1 MSYIIKTHLTLIFK
15 LRCLSRVMIRV
26 AGLTKYY
33 SGKPAAR
40 EITFSVE
47 KGEVF
52 GLLGTNGAG
61 KSTTI
66 KMLCG
71 LLKPSKGSITISG
84 IDLQRTPLKAKSIM
98 GYLPENPLLYDKL
111 TGAECLELIG
121 KLRKLS
127 TNMIEQRV
135 SYYAKTLGL
144 DEQIYQEVG
153 TYSKGMRQKI
163 AIAMTLIHDPE
174 MVLLDEPASGLD
186 PRYTKLLKDWI
197 KNLAANGRTIL
208 LSTHIIE
215 MAESLCTKVAIIDR
229 GKLLAVGTIQEI
241 QASTRT
247 NNLEDA
253 FIRLI
258 GD

>member
-1 MSYIIKTHLTLIFK
+1 MIK
-15 LRCLSRVMIRV
+15 VN
-26 AGLTKYY
+26 GLTKYY
-33 SGKPAAR
+33 GNKPAAKD
-40 EITFSVE
+40 ITFEVT

-71 LLKPSKGSITISG
+71 LLKPTRGSIMIG
-84 IDLQRTPLKAKSIM
+84 DVDLNRMPLKAKSMM
-98 GYLPENPLLYDKL
+98 GYLPENPLIYDKL
-111 TGAECLELIG
+111 TGAETLELIG
-121 KLRKLS
+121 RLRKLS
-127 TNMIEQRV
+127 NDMIEQRV
-135 SYYAKTLGL
+135 KYYAQTLDLG
-144 DEQIYQEVG
+144 EQIYHEVG
-153 TYSKGMRQKI
+153 TYSKGMRQKL

-197 KNLAANGRTIL
+197 KNLSANGRTIL

-215 MAESLCTKVAIIDR
+215 MAETLCDRIGIIDN
-229 GKLLAVGTIQEI
+229 GKLMAIGTVNEI
-241 QASTRT
+241 QTSTGVR
-247 NNLEDA
+247 NLEDA

-258 GD
+258 ST

>member
-1 MSYIIKTHLTLIFK
+1 
-15 LRCLSRVMIRV
+15 MIRV

-33 SGKPAAR
+33 SGKPAAK
-40 EITFSVE
+40 EISFTVE

-71 LLKPSKGSITISG
+71 LLKPSRGTVTIG
-84 IDLQRTPLKAKSIM
+84 GMDLQRTPLKAKAIM

-121 KLRKLS
+121 KLRKIS
-127 TNMIEQRV
+127 SEMITQRV
-135 SYYAKTLGL
+135 KYYAKTLGL

-186 PRYTKLLKDWI
+186 PKYTKLLKDWI
-197 KNLAANGRTIL
+197 KNLAANGRTVL

-215 MAESLCTKVAIIDR
+215 MAENLCTKVAIIDR
-229 GKLLAVGTIQEI
+229 GTLLAVGTIQEI
-241 QASTRT
+241 QASTGV

-253 FIRLI
+253 FLRLI

>member
-1 MSYIIKTHLTLIFK
+1 MSYLLKFMIKIQ
-15 LRCLSRVMIRV
+15 
-26 AGLTKYY
+26 GLTKYY
-33 SGKPAAR
+33 GGKPAAKD
-40 EITFSVE
+40 ITFEVK

-71 LLKPSKGSITISG
+71 LLKPTRGLIRIG
-84 IDLQRTPLKAKSIM
+84 DIDINKKPLKAKSMM
-98 GYLPENPLLYDKL
+98 GYLPENPLIYDKL
-111 TGAECLELIG
+111 TGAETLELIG
-121 KLRKLS
+121 RLRKLS
-127 TNMIEQRV
+127 NEMIKQRV
-135 SYYAKTLGL
+135 DYYSKTLGL
-144 DEQIYQEVG
+144 GEQIYHEVG
-153 TYSKGMRQKI
+153 TYSKGMRQKL

-197 KNLAANGRTIL
+197 KNLAANGRTVL

-215 MAESLCTKVAIIDR
+215 MAENLCDRVGIIDQ
-229 GKLLAVGTIQEI
+229 GKLRAVGTINEI
-241 QASTRT
+241 QTSTGVR
-247 NNLEDA
+247 NLEDA

-258 GD
+258 TS

>member
-1 MSYIIKTHLTLIFK
+1 
-15 LRCLSRVMIRV
+15 MIQV
-26 AGLTKYY
+26 NGLTKYY
-33 SGKPAAR
+33 GSRPAAKD
-40 EITFSVE
+40 ITFEVG
-47 KGEVF
+47 KGDVF

-71 LLKPSKGSITISG
+71 LLKPTRGSIKIGG
-84 IDLQRTPLKAKSIM
+84 IDIQKMPLKAKSMM
-98 GYLPENPLLYDKL
+98 GYLPENPLIYDRL
-111 TGAECLELIG
+111 TGAETLELIG

-127 TNMIEQRV
+127 DEMIQQRIT
-135 SYYAKTLGL
+135 YYASSLGL
-144 DEQIYQEVG
+144 GEQIHSEVG
-153 TYSKGMRQKI
+153 TYSKGMRQKL

-197 KNLAANGRTIL
+197 LNLAGNGRTVL

-215 MAESLCTKVAIIDR
+215 MAESLCTKIAIIDQ
-229 GKLLAVGTIQEI
+229 GKLLAIGTVREI
-241 QASTRT
+241 QMSTGV

-258 GD
+258 GVN

>member
-1 MSYIIKTHLTLIFK
+1 
-15 LRCLSRVMIRV
+15 MIQV
-26 AGLTKYY
+26 NGLTKYY
-33 SGKPAAR
+33 GSRPAAKD
-40 EITFSVE
+40 ITFEVG

-71 LLKPSKGSITISG
+71 LLKPTRGSIKIGS
-84 IDLQRTPLKAKSIM
+84 IDVQKMPLKAKSMM
-98 GYLPENPLLYDKL
+98 GYLPENPLIYDRL
-111 TGAECLELIG
+111 TGAETLELIG

-127 TNMIEQRV
+127 DEMIQQRV
-135 SYYAKTLGL
+135 TYYASSLGL
-144 DEQIYQEVG
+144 GEQIHNEVG
-153 TYSKGMRQKI
+153 TYSKGMRQKL
-163 AIAMTLIHDPE
+163 AIAMTLIHDPD

-197 KNLAANGRTIL
+197 LNLANNGRTVL

-215 MAESLCTKVAIIDR
+215 MAESLCTKIAIIDQ
-229 GKLLAVGTIQEI
+229 GKLLAIGTVTEI
-241 QASTRT
+241 QMSTGV

-258 GD
+258 GVN

>member
-1 MSYIIKTHLTLIFK
+1 MIK
-15 LRCLSRVMIRV
+15 VN
-26 AGLTKYY
+26 GLTKYY
-33 SGKPAAR
+33 GNKPAAKD
-40 EITFSVE
+40 ITFEVN

-71 LLKPSKGSITISG
+71 LLKPTRGSIMIG
-84 IDLQRTPLKAKSIM
+84 DIDLNRMPLKAKSMM
-98 GYLPENPLLYDKL
+98 GYLPENPLIYDKL
-111 TGAECLELIG
+111 TGAETLELIG
-121 KLRKLS
+121 RLRKLS
-127 TNMIEQRV
+127 NDMIEQRV
-135 SYYAKTLGL
+135 KYYAQTLDLG
-144 DEQIYQEVG
+144 EQIYHEVG
-153 TYSKGMRQKI
+153 TYSKGMRQKL

-197 KNLAANGRTIL
+197 KNLSANGRTVL

-215 MAESLCTKVAIIDR
+215 MAETLCDRIGIIDQ
-229 GKLLAVGTIQEI
+229 GKLMAIGTVNDIQT
-241 QASTRT
+241 STGVR
-247 NNLEDA
+247 NLEDA

-258 GD
+258 ST

>member
-1 MSYIIKTHLTLIFK
+1 
-15 LRCLSRVMIRV
+15 MIQV
-26 AGLTKYY
+26 NGLTKYY
-33 SGKPAAR
+33 GSRPAAKD
-40 EITFSVE
+40 ITFEVG
-47 KGEVF
+47 KGDVF

-71 LLKPSKGSITISG
+71 LLKPTRGSIKIGG
-84 IDLQRTPLKAKSIM
+84 IDIQKMPLKAKSMM
-98 GYLPENPLLYDKL
+98 GYLPENPLIYDRL
-111 TGAECLELIG
+111 TGAETLELIG

-127 TNMIEQRV
+127 DEMIQQRIT
-135 SYYAKTLGL
+135 YYASSLGL
-144 DEQIYQEVG
+144 GEQIHSEVG
-153 TYSKGMRQKI
+153 TYSKGMRQKL

-197 KNLAANGRTIL
+197 LNLAGNGRTVL

-215 MAESLCTKVAIIDR
+215 MAESLCTKIAIIDQ
-229 GKLLAVGTIQEI
+229 GKLLAIGTVREI
-241 QASTRT
+241 QMSTGV

-258 GD
+258 GAN

>member
-1 MSYIIKTHLTLIFK
+1 MIKVT
-15 LRCLSRVMIRV
+15 
-26 AGLTKYY
+26 GLTKYY
-33 SGKPAAR
+33 GSKPAAKDISF
-40 EITFSVE
+40 EVK
-47 KGEVF
+47 KGEIF

-71 LLKPSKGSITISG
+71 LLKPTRGSIRIG
-84 IDLQRTPLKAKSIM
+84 EIDLQRMPLKAKSMI
-98 GYLPENPLLYDKL
+98 GYLPENPLIYDKL
-111 TGAECLELIG
+111 TGAETLELIG

-127 TNMIEQRV
+127 IDMIEQRV
-135 SYYAKTLGL
+135 KYYADTLDLG
-144 DEQIYQEVG
+144 EQIYHEVG
-153 TYSKGMRQKI
+153 TYSKGMRQKL

-197 KNLAANGRTIL
+197 KNLSANGRTVL

-215 MAESLCTKVAIIDR
+215 MAETLCDKIGIIDQ
-229 GKLLAVGTIQEI
+229 GKMKAMGTVQEI
-241 QASTRT
+241 QNSTGV

-258 GD
+258 SL

>member
-1 MSYIIKTHLTLIFK
+1 MIKV
-15 LRCLSRVMIRV
+15 S
-26 AGLTKYY
+26 GLTKYY
-33 SGKPAAR
+33 GSKPAAKDISF
-40 EITFSVE
+40 EVK

-71 LLKPSKGSITISG
+71 LLKPTRGSIRIG
-84 IDLQRTPLKAKSIM
+84 DVDLQRMPLKAKSMM
-98 GYLPENPLLYDKL
+98 GYLPENPLIYDKL
-111 TGAECLELIG
+111 TGAETLELIG

-127 TNMIEQRV
+127 IDMIEQRV
-135 SYYAKTLGL
+135 KYYADTLGL
-144 DEQIYQEVG
+144 GEQIYHEVG
-153 TYSKGMRQKI
+153 TYSKGMRQKL

-197 KNLAANGRTIL
+197 KNLSANGRTVL

-215 MAESLCTKVAIIDR
+215 MAETLCDKIGIIDQ
-229 GKLLAVGTIQEI
+229 GKMKAMGTVQEI
-241 QASTRT
+241 QNSTGV

-258 GD
+258 SI

>member
-1 MSYIIKTHLTLIFK
+1 MIK
-15 LRCLSRVMIRV
+15 VN
-26 AGLTKYY
+26 GLTKYY
-33 SGKPAAR
+33 GNKPAAKD
-40 EITFSVE
+40 ITFEVN

-71 LLKPSKGSITISG
+71 LLKPTRGSILIG
-84 IDLQRTPLKAKSIM
+84 DVDLNRMPLKAKSMM
-98 GYLPENPLLYDKL
+98 GYLPENPLIYDKL
-111 TGAECLELIG
+111 TGAETLELIG
-121 KLRKLS
+121 RLRKLS
-127 TNMIEQRV
+127 NDMIEQRV
-135 SYYAKTLGL
+135 KYYAQTLDLG
-144 DEQIYQEVG
+144 EQIYHEVG
-153 TYSKGMRQKI
+153 TYSKGMRQKL

-197 KNLAANGRTIL
+197 KNLSANGRTVL

-215 MAESLCTKVAIIDR
+215 MAETLCDRIGIIDQ
-229 GKLLAVGTIQEI
+229 GKLMALGTVNEI
-241 QASTRT
+241 QTSTGVR
-247 NNLEDA
+247 NLEDA

-258 GD
+258 ST

>member
-1 MSYIIKTHLTLIFK
+1 MIK
-15 LRCLSRVMIRV
+15 VN
-26 AGLTKYY
+26 GLTKYY
-33 SGKPAAR
+33 GSKPAAKDISF
-40 EITFSVE
+40 EVK

-61 KSTTI
+61 KSTII

-71 LLKPSKGSITISG
+71 LLKPTRGSIRIG
-84 IDLQRTPLKAKSIM
+84 DIDLQRMPLKAKSMM
-98 GYLPENPLLYDKL
+98 GYLPENPLIYDKL
-111 TGAECLELIG
+111 TGAETLELIG

-127 TNMIEQRV
+127 IDMIEQRV
-135 SYYAKTLGL
+135 KYYADTLGL
-144 DEQIYQEVG
+144 GEQIYHEVG
-153 TYSKGMRQKI
+153 TYSKGMRQKL

-197 KNLAANGRTIL
+197 KNLSANGRTVL

-215 MAESLCTKVAIIDR
+215 MAETLCDKIGIIDQ
-229 GKLLAVGTIQEI
+229 GKMKAMGTVQEI
-241 QASTRT
+241 QNSTGV

-258 GD
+258 SI

>member
-1 MSYIIKTHLTLIFK
+1 MIK
-15 LRCLSRVMIRV
+15 VN
-26 AGLTKYY
+26 GLTKYY
-33 SGKPAAR
+33 GNKPAAKD
-40 EITFSVE
+40 ITFEVQ

-71 LLKPSKGSITISG
+71 LLKPTRGLIKIGD
-84 IDLQRTPLKAKSIM
+84 IDLNRTPLKAKSMM
-98 GYLPENPLLYDKL
+98 GYLPENPLIYDKL
-111 TGAECLELIG
+111 TGAETLELIG

-127 TNMIEQRV
+127 NELIEQRV
-135 SYYAKTLGL
+135 KYYAETLGL
-144 DEQIYQEVG
+144 GEQIYHEVG
-153 TYSKGMRQKI
+153 TYSKGMRQKL

-174 MVLLDEPASGLD
+174 MILLDEPASGLD

-197 KNLAANGRTIL
+197 KNLSANGRTIL

-215 MAESLCTKVAIIDR
+215 MAETLCNKIGIIDQ
-229 GKLLAVGTIQEI
+229 GKLMTVGTVNEI
-241 QASTRT
+241 QTSTGVR
-247 NNLEDA
+247 NLEDA

-258 GD
+258 SA

>member
-1 MSYIIKTHLTLIFK
+1 MIK
-15 LRCLSRVMIRV
+15 VN
-26 AGLTKYY
+26 GLTKYY
-33 SGKPAAR
+33 GSKPAAKDISF
-40 EITFSVE
+40 EVK

-71 LLKPSKGSITISG
+71 LLKPTRGSIQIG
-84 IDLQRTPLKAKSIM
+84 DIDLQRMPLKAKSMM
-98 GYLPENPLLYDKL
+98 GYLPENPLIYDKL
-111 TGAECLELIG
+111 TGAETLELIG

-127 TNMIEQRV
+127 IDMIEQRV
-135 SYYAKTLGL
+135 KYYADTLGL
-144 DEQIYQEVG
+144 GEQIYHEVG
-153 TYSKGMRQKI
+153 TYSKGMRQKL

-197 KNLAANGRTIL
+197 KNLSTNGRTVL

-215 MAESLCTKVAIIDR
+215 MAETLCDKIGIIDQ
-229 GKLLAVGTIQEI
+229 GKMKAMGTVQEI
-241 QASTRT
+241 QNSTGV

-258 GD
+258 SI

>member
-1 MSYIIKTHLTLIFK
+1 MIK
-15 LRCLSRVMIRV
+15 VN
-26 AGLTKYY
+26 GLTKYY
-33 SGKPAAR
+33 GNKPAAKD
-40 EITFSVE
+40 ITFEVN

-71 LLKPSKGSITISG
+71 LLKPTRGSILIG
-84 IDLQRTPLKAKSIM
+84 NVDLNRMPLKAKSIM
-98 GYLPENPLLYDKL
+98 GYLPENPLIYDKL
-111 TGAECLELIG
+111 TGAETLELIG
-121 KLRKLS
+121 RLRKLS
-127 TNMIEQRV
+127 NDMIEQRV
-135 SYYAKTLGL
+135 KYYAQTLDLG
-144 DEQIYQEVG
+144 EQIYHEVG
-153 TYSKGMRQKI
+153 TYSKGMRQKL

-197 KNLAANGRTIL
+197 KNLSANGRTVL

-215 MAESLCTKVAIIDR
+215 MAETLCDRIGIIDQ
-229 GKLLAVGTIQEI
+229 GKLMAIGTVNEI
-241 QASTRT
+241 QTSTGVG
-247 NNLEDA
+247 NLEDA

-258 GD
+258 SK

>member
-1 MSYIIKTHLTLIFK
+1 MIK
-15 LRCLSRVMIRV
+15 VN
-26 AGLTKYY
+26 GLTKYY
-33 SGKPAAR
+33 GSKPAAKDISF
-40 EITFSVE
+40 EVK

-71 LLKPSKGSITISG
+71 LLKPTRGSIRIG
-84 IDLQRTPLKAKSIM
+84 DIDLQKMPLKAKSMM
-98 GYLPENPLLYDKL
+98 GYLPENPLIYDKL
-111 TGAECLELIG
+111 TGAETLELIG

-127 TNMIEQRV
+127 IDMIEQRV
-135 SYYAKTLGL
+135 KYYADTLGL
-144 DEQIYQEVG
+144 GEQIYHEVG
-153 TYSKGMRQKI
+153 TYSKGMRQKL

-197 KNLAANGRTIL
+197 KNLSANGRTVL

-215 MAESLCTKVAIIDR
+215 MAETLCDKIGIIDQ
-229 GKLLAVGTIQEI
+229 GKMKAMGTVQEI
-241 QASTRT
+241 QNSTGV

-258 GD
+258 SI

>member
-1 MSYIIKTHLTLIFK
+1 MIKV
-15 LRCLSRVMIRV
+15 S
-26 AGLTKYY
+26 GLTKYY
-33 SGKPAAR
+33 GSKPAAKDISF
-40 EITFSVE
+40 EVK

-71 LLKPSKGSITISG
+71 LLKPTRGSIRIG
-84 IDLQRTPLKAKSIM
+84 DVDLQKMPLKAKSMM
-98 GYLPENPLLYDKL
+98 GYLPENPLIYDKL
-111 TGAECLELIG
+111 TGAETLELIG

-127 TNMIEQRV
+127 IDMIEQRV
-135 SYYAKTLGL
+135 KYYADTLGL
-144 DEQIYQEVG
+144 GEQIYHEVG
-153 TYSKGMRQKI
+153 TYSKGMRQKL

-197 KNLAANGRTIL
+197 KNLSANGRTVL

-215 MAESLCTKVAIIDR
+215 MAETLCDKIGIIDQ
-229 GKLLAVGTIQEI
+229 GKMKAMGTVQDIQN
-241 QASTRT
+241 STGV

-258 GD
+258 SI

>member
-1 MSYIIKTHLTLIFK
+1 MIK
-15 LRCLSRVMIRV
+15 VQ
-26 AGLTKYY
+26 GLTKYY
-33 SGKPAAR
+33 GSKPAAKD
-40 EITFSVE
+40 ITFEVQ

-71 LLKPSKGSITISG
+71 LLKPTRGLIKIGD
-84 IDLQRTPLKAKSIM
+84 IDLNRTPLKAKAMM
-98 GYLPENPLLYDKL
+98 GYLPENPLIYDKL
-111 TGAECLELIG
+111 TGAETLELIG

-127 TNMIEQRV
+127 NELIEQRV
-135 SYYAKTLGL
+135 KYYAETLGL
-144 DEQIYQEVG
+144 GEQIYHEVG
-153 TYSKGMRQKI
+153 TYSKGMRQKL

-174 MVLLDEPASGLD
+174 MILLDEPASGLD

-197 KNLAANGRTIL
+197 KNLSANGITIL

-215 MAESLCTKVAIIDR
+215 MAETLCNRIGIIDQ
-229 GKLLAVGTIQEI
+229 GKLMTVGTVNEI
-241 QASTRT
+241 QTSTGVR
-247 NNLEDA
+247 NLEDA

-258 GD
+258 SA

>member
-1 MSYIIKTHLTLIFK
+1 
-15 LRCLSRVMIRV
+15 MIRV

-33 SGKPAAR
+33 SGKPAAKN
-40 EITFSVE
+40 ITFNVD

-71 LLKPSKGSITISG
+71 LLRPSKGVVTIGG

-127 TNMIEQRV
+127 SDMIKQRV
-135 SYYAKTLGL
+135 TYYAKTLGL
-144 DEQIYQEVG
+144 GEQIYHEL
-153 TYSKGMRQKI
+153 S
-163 AIAMTLIHDPE
+163 LIH
-174 MVLLDEPASGLD
+174 
-186 PRYTKLLKDWI
+186 I
-197 KNLAANGRTIL
+197 
-208 LSTHIIE
+208 
-215 MAESLCTKVAIIDR
+215 
-229 GKLLAVGTIQEI
+229 
-241 QASTRT
+241 
-247 NNLEDA
+247 
-253 FIRLI
+253 
-258 GD
+258 

>member
-1 MSYIIKTHLTLIFK
+1 MIK
-15 LRCLSRVMIRV
+15 VQ
-26 AGLTKYY
+26 GLTKYY
-33 SGKPAAR
+33 GSKPAAKD
-40 EITFSVE
+40 ITFEVQ

-71 LLKPSKGSITISG
+71 LLKPTRGLIKIGD
-84 IDLQRTPLKAKSIM
+84 IDLNRTPLKAKSMM
-98 GYLPENPLLYDKL
+98 GYLPENPLIYDKL
-111 TGAECLELIG
+111 TGAETLELIG

-127 TNMIEQRV
+127 NELIEQRV
-135 SYYAKTLGL
+135 KYYAETLGL
-144 DEQIYQEVG
+144 GEQIYHEVG
-153 TYSKGMRQKI
+153 TYSKGMRQKL

-174 MVLLDEPASGLD
+174 MILLDEPASGLD

-197 KNLAANGRTIL
+197 KNLSANGRTIL

-215 MAESLCTKVAIIDR
+215 MAETLCNRIGIIDQ
-229 GKLLAVGTIQEI
+229 GKLMTVGTVNEI
-241 QASTRT
+241 QTSTGVR
-247 NNLEDA
+247 NLEDA

-258 GD
+258 SA

>member
-1 MSYIIKTHLTLIFK
+1 MIK
-15 LRCLSRVMIRV
+15 VN
-26 AGLTKYY
+26 GLTKYY
-33 SGKPAAR
+33 GSKPAAKDISF
-40 EITFSVE
+40 EVK

-71 LLKPSKGSITISG
+71 LLKPTRGTIRIG
-84 IDLQRTPLKAKSIM
+84 DIDLQRMPLKAKSMM
-98 GYLPENPLLYDKL
+98 GYLPENPLIYDKL
-111 TGAECLELIG
+111 TGAETLELIG

-127 TNMIEQRV
+127 VDMIEQRV
-135 SYYAKTLGL
+135 KYYADTLGL
-144 DEQIYQEVG
+144 GEQIYHEVG
-153 TYSKGMRQKI
+153 TYSKGMRQKL
-163 AIAMTLIHDPE
+163 AIGMTLIHDPE

-186 PRYTKLLKDWI
+186 PRYTKILKDWI
-197 KNLAANGRTIL
+197 KNLSANGRTVL

-215 MAESLCTKVAIIDR
+215 MAETLCDKIGIIDQ
-229 GKLLAVGTIQEI
+229 GKMKAMGTVQEI
-241 QASTRT
+241 QNSTGV

-258 GD
+258 SI

>member
-1 MSYIIKTHLTLIFK
+1 MIK
-15 LRCLSRVMIRV
+15 VN
-26 AGLTKYY
+26 GLTKYY
-33 SGKPAAR
+33 GNKSAAKD
-40 EITFSVE
+40 ITFEVN

-71 LLKPSKGSITISG
+71 LLKPTRGSILIG
-84 IDLQRTPLKAKSIM
+84 DVDLNRMPLKAKSMM
-98 GYLPENPLLYDKL
+98 GYLPENPLIYDKL
-111 TGAECLELIG
+111 TGAETLELIG
-121 KLRKLS
+121 RLRKLS
-127 TNMIEQRV
+127 NDMIEQRV
-135 SYYAKTLGL
+135 KYYAQTLDLG
-144 DEQIYQEVG
+144 EQIYHEVG
-153 TYSKGMRQKI
+153 TYSKGMRQKL

-197 KNLAANGRTIL
+197 KNLSANGRTVL

-215 MAESLCTKVAIIDR
+215 MAETLCDRIGIIDQ
-229 GKLLAVGTIQEI
+229 GKLMAIGTVNEI
-241 QASTRT
+241 QTSTGVG
-247 NNLEDA
+247 NLEDA

-258 GD
+258 SK

>member
-1 MSYIIKTHLTLIFK
+1 MIK
-15 LRCLSRVMIRV
+15 VN
-26 AGLTKYY
+26 GLTKYY
-33 SGKPAAR
+33 GSKPAAKDISF
-40 EITFSVE
+40 EVK

-71 LLKPSKGSITISG
+71 LLKPTRGTIRIG
-84 IDLQRTPLKAKSIM
+84 DIDLQRMPLKAKSMM
-98 GYLPENPLLYDKL
+98 GYLPENPLIYDKL
-111 TGAECLELIG
+111 TGAETLELIG

-127 TNMIEQRV
+127 VDMIEQRV
-135 SYYAKTLGL
+135 KYYADTLGL
-144 DEQIYQEVG
+144 GEQIYHEVG
-153 TYSKGMRQKI
+153 TYSKGMRQKL

-186 PRYTKLLKDWI
+186 PRYTKILKDWI
-197 KNLAANGRTIL
+197 KNLSANGRTVL

-215 MAESLCTKVAIIDR
+215 MAEALCDKIGIIDQ
-229 GKLLAVGTIQEI
+229 GNMKAMGTVQEI
-241 QASTRT
+241 QNSTGV

-258 GD
+258 SI